1 MQWIAQ
7 RIQTADMSRN
17 QLQLV
22 MQNPSRTL
30 ECGFVYKFTIP
41 HSIQYIV
48 YLNAIQALWLMS
60 DVIFSFPILSLSL
73 SLVIL
78 VLHVFFLY
86 DAHRASSPTSDGSPK
101 AP

>member
-1 MQWIAQ
+1 MN
-7 RIQTADMSRN
+7 RN

-30 ECGFVYKFTIP
+30 ESGFVYKFTIP

-73 SLVIL
+73 LLFLSYTY
-78 VLHVFFLY
+78 FFLY
-86 DAHRASSPTSDGSPK
+86 NAHRASSPTSDGKPK